1 MFFHSRACPLIW
13 LISLLADGLAEFLK
27 NLHFSVKIPES
38 QRENAQLLVPDAQV
52 NSIFEEEFLSYKNQ
66 YKCHDVPEKYVS
78 EILQILYFR
87 TSKVN
92 KIINRNVCLIPSLN
106 F

>member
-1 MFFHSRACPLIW
+1 MFFRSTACPLIW

-27 NLHFSVKIPES
+27 NLHFSAKIPES

-52 NSIFEEEFLSYKNQ
+52 NSVFEKEFLSYKNQ
-66 YKCHDVPEKYVS
+66 HKCHDIPEKYVS
-78 EILQILYFR
+78 EILQLLYFR

-92 KIINRNVCLIPSLN
+92 K
-106 F
+106 